1 MVSRRT
7 FLATTSAAGL
17 WLGLDALLPAW
28 ARQASGLSPSALSPS
43 AMSDKG
49 RTFDLDIGKTPL
61 RIDGKKARAITIN
74 GSIPGPLLRFREG
87 EDVTI
92 NVHNSLDE
100 DTSLHWHGILLPPGM
115 DGVPHVSFP
124 GIRPGET
131 FTYRYKLK
139 QSGTYW
145 YHSHSGLQE
154 QSGVYGPL
162 IIDPK
167 DPDPVISDRE
177 HVIFLSDWTFENPD
191 KLFARLKKQ
200 PDYYNYQQRT
210 MGDFFRDISKKGLGA
225 TLADRASWGHM
236 RMDPT
241 DISDVTAATYRYLM
255 NGVTK
260 DANWTGLFKPGE
272 RVRLR
277 IINGSAMTYF
287 NMRIPGLAMT
297 VVAADGQ
304 AVEPVTVDEF
314 QIGVAE
320 TYDVIVEPKDDRAYT
335 VFAENIDRS
344 GYVRGTLAPRMGMT
358 AAVPAMRERPTLT
371 MMDMAMDHGAH
382 GAHGAMN
389 HEMDPAIDHAG
400 HGDMSAAPAHSG
412 PQLPKSYASTGKTPP
427 KLNRVGVDGIA
438 AMPASRLHEPGTG
451 LEHVD
456 HTTLTYGDLCSL
468 HGPFDERAPE
478 REIVLH
484 LTGNMERYMWSFDG
498 MEFKEVKTPIRFH
511 YGERLRLTMINNTMM
526 NHPIHLHGMWMELD
540 NGQGDRNPRKH
551 TVNVKPG
558 EKLSVNITADAAG
571 DWAFH
576 CHLLYH
582 MKAGMFRVVTVADD
596 HKETGA

>member
-1 MVSRRT
+1 MVSRRD
-7 FLATTSAAGL
+7 FLLTTSAAGL
-17 WLGLDALLPAW
+17 WLGLDALLPVW
-28 ARQASGLSPSALSPS
+28 ARQASGLSPSA
-43 AMSDKG
+43 MSEKG
-49 RTFDLDIGKTPL
+49 RTFDLDIGRTPL
-61 RIDGKKARAITIN
+61 RIGGKKARAITIN
-74 GSIPGPLLRFREG
+74 GSIPGPLLRFQE
-87 EDVTI
+87 EETVTI

-100 DTSLHWHGILLPPGM
+100 DTSLHWHGILLPPEM

-131 FTYRYKLK
+131 FTYRYTLK

-191 KLFARLKKQ
+191 KLFSRLKKQ

-210 MGDFFRDISKKGLGA
+210 VGDFFRDVSEKGLKA

-241 DISDVTAATYRYLM
+241 DISDVTAAAYRYLM
-255 NGVTK
+255 NGMVT
-260 DANWTGLFKPGE
+260 DANWTGLFSPGE
-272 RVRLR
+272 KVKLR

-287 NMRIPGLAMT
+287 DLRIPGLAMT

-320 TYDVIVEPKDDRAYT
+320 TYDVIVEPKDGRAYT
-335 VFAENIDRS
+335 IFAENTDRS
-344 GYVRGTLAPRMGMT
+344 GYARGTLAPRMGMT

-371 MMDMAMDHGAH
+371 MADMGMDHGDH
-382 GAHGAMN
+382 GALN
-389 HEMDPAIDHAG
+389 HEMDPAMDHG
-400 HGDMSAAPAHSG
+400 EHGDMSAAPAHSG
-412 PQLPKSYASTGKTPP
+412 PHLPKSYASTGKTPP

-438 AMPASRLHEPGTG
+438 AMPKSRLHEPGTG

-456 HTTLTYGDLCSL
+456 HKALTYNDLRSL
-468 HGPFDERAPE
+468 HGPFDERAPG

-498 MEFKEVKTPIRFH
+498 LEFREVKSPIRFRH
-511 YGERLRLTMINNTMM
+511 GERLRLTMINNTMM

-540 NGQGDRNPRKH
+540 NGQGEHNPRKH

-582 MKAGMFRVVTVADD
+582 MKAGMFRVVSVSDD
-596 HKETGA
+596 HEETGA